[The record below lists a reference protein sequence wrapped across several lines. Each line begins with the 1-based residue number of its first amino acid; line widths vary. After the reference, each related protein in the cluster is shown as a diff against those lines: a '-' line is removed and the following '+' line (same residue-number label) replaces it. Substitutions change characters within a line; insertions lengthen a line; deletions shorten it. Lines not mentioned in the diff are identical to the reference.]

1 MRTSAAPLSTGCCQC
16 VSSAVSQASRPWASW
31 RSAAAAAAAVAL
43 SCSLPCKNRTEHSAT
58 LVGAALGRLDVDDR
72 SVSRK
77 PPVAVVEAIV
87 AHRPGPKRG
96 TIQLVLLKTVK
107 RRVEGGRDE
116 GVVTK

>member
-1 MRTSAAPLSTGCCQC
+1 MCGLVQPRSPQAAVNAYRARFL
-16 VSSAVSQASRPWASW
+16 RPVAPGRLW
-31 RSAAAAAAAVAL
+31 RSAAAAAADAL
-43 SCSLPCKNRTEHSAT
+43 SCSHPCKKRAEHRAT